1 MEPSAIADWS
11 NFLVTAAGAASALAG
26 LVFVSLSI
34 NLARIIELPGV
45 AGRAAET
52 IILLAGTLA
61 GTLLALIP
69 HLSPERLGAILL
81 VVTLSTWL
89 GPILIQARSVR
100 AHTYHRPSLA
110 ILRAVLHQAATL
122 PGVLAGLSLCGLISG
137 GIAWFAAGVIACM
150 LVAIFNAWILLVEI
164 LR

>member
-1 MEPSAIADWS
+1 MESSAIADWS
-11 NFLVTAAGAASALAG
+11 DFFVTAAGAASALAG

-81 VVTLSTWL
+81 VVTLSNWL
-89 GPILIQARSVR
+89 PKGEVRLLPNGAEMLHLVGAELILEAR
-100 AHTYHRPSLA
+100 
-110 ILRAVLHQAATL
+110 
-122 PGVLAGLSLCGLISG
+122 
-137 GIAWFAAGVIACM
+137 
-150 LVAIFNAWILLVEI
+150 
-164 LR
+164 